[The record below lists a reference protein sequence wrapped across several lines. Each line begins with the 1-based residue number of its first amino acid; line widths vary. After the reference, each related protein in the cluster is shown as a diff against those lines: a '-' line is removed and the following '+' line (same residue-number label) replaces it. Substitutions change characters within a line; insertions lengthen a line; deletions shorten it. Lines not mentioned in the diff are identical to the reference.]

1 MPTYANKS
9 EIAER
14 NERAHQYS
22 VKCCR
27 RRSRQMRRRNERR
40 ERIQRGL
47 AITAIVLAAVVC
59 GVLLGG
65 VV

>member
-1 MPTYANKS
+1 MSTY
-9 EIAER
+9 EINER

-27 RRSRQMRRRNERR
+27 RRARQMRRSNERR
-40 ERIQRGL
+40 ERIQSGL
-47 AITAIVLAAVVC
+47 AIAAVILTAVCC